1 MKTVSDLCRE
11 ALELREKSP
20 FVPKENWSFDDDSRT
35 VDCSE
40 CGTEVDVSGF
50 IVKSSDEHQAVD
62 IHLYGMEKICK
73 PQAEFIVFAAN
84 HIKTIA
90 ERCLELEK
98 EVEGYRSGNLPTW
111 KSEYDLIKSVCD
123 EVDKNNEELR
133 AENIRLRA
141 LVANPNLEE
150 WYLKSENLRMVC
162 IRLARAK
169 TIEKR
174 DQVASK
180 CKHLFSDVK
189 DILRG
194 DEALKGGQGG

>member
-11 ALELREKSP
+11 ALKLREKATQGRWVTGARKIRVPCIYSDDNK
-20 FVPKENWSFDDDSRT
+20 FVEGQYPAKFIASFGPYNMHAT
-35 VDCSE
+35 
-40 CGTEVDVSGF
+40 G
-50 IVKSSDEHQAVD
+50 EHRVLD
-62 IHLYGMEKICK
+62 RD
-73 PQAEFIVFAAN
+73 FTVFAAN
-84 HIKTIA
+84 HIKAIA
-90 ERCLELEK
+90 ERCLELEE

>member
-1 MKTVSDLCRE
+1 MSKSVSELCRE
-11 ALELREKSP
+11 ALGLREKAP
-20 FVPKENWSFDDDSRT
+20 FRFESIKDENRLFADLDPQYFAFDMPESL
-35 VDCSE
+35 
-40 CGTEVDVSGF
+40 
-50 IVKSSDEHQAVD
+50 AN
-62 IHLYGMEKICK
+62 HL
-73 PQAEFIVFAAN
+73 AFAAN
-84 HIKTIA
+84 HIKAIA
-90 ERCLELEK
+90 ERCLELEE